1 MRVALRLAML
11 VVLALAAYVAVT
23 AWRLGVRSDLG
34 PGAGFFPFVLAMLL
48 ACLAVLWL
56 ALDLLAV
63 WRGRAAPQDWPEGPP
78 PRGAAA
84 LRLLGLGMALV
95 LAAAAMDQ
103 VGFPITVFALTA
115 ALLLLFEERR
125 PAILLPVAL
134 AAGPGLYALFT
145 VALGVELPAG
155 IFQRHV
161 F

>member
-1 MRVALRLAML
+1 MRMAMRLAML
-11 VVLALAAYVAVT
+11 VALLLAAYVTAT

-34 PGAGFFPFVLAMLL
+34 PGAGFFPFVLALLL
-48 ACLAVLWL
+48 AFPALLWL
-56 ALDLLAV
+56 ALDQLAI

-84 LRLLGLGMALV
+84 LRLLGLCTVLV
-95 LAAAAMDQ
+95 LATAVMDDL
-103 VGFPITVFALTA
+103 GFPVTVFVLSA

-145 VALGVELPAG
+145 LALGVDLPAG
-155 IFQRHV
+155 V
-161 F
+161 FLGHGS